1 MRWLPVYLYRFVVY
15 PALVLTAHLAALFNE
30 TIRFGLRDRYCSI
43 KQLKKF
49 QNSGKEIVYFHAS
62 SLGEYEHIRPL
73 IYRLGEKY
81 QIVVTFF
88 SPSGYKHAKK
98 QFEDEQHFYLPFD
111 FYGLWKKLFR
121 KLRPK
126 LVVISKHDIW
136 ANQLFAAKKE
146 GIPTFLVNASLAK
159 GSSRLNPWYRFFYR
173 EAYRSLTGVY
183 TISEED
189 KERFEQFFSVTN
201 IKVAGDTKFDQ
212 VLIRKKQAETKQ
224 HIPEQWWAKSLI
236 LTLGSIWPEDY
247 QVVLEPLQTLL
258 QENAQVKLLMV
269 PHQLH
274 SDFITRM
281 QNDFSPFGVAKFT
294 GTSEH
299 LNRARVLIID
309 VVGILAELYQY
320 AQMAYIGGSFKQG
333 IHNVMEAAVYGIPV
347 IYGPKHK
354 NSFEADKLAREG
366 GAFVI
371 NTSKEFYDVVKRL
384 IGHPQFRAEHGE
396 RVRTFVEKQTG
407 ATERLLKE
415 WQKFLN

>member
-1 MRWLPVYLYRFVVY
+1 MRWLSVFLYRFVVY
-15 PALVLTAHLAALFNE
+15 PVLFLTAHLAALFNE
-30 TIRFGLRDRYCSI
+30 TVRFGLRDRYCSV
-43 KQLKKF
+43 KRLKKF
-49 QNSGKEIVYFHAS
+49 QNSGKEVVYFHAS

-98 QFEDEQHFYLPFD
+98 QFDDETHFYLPFD
-111 FYGLWKKLFR
+111 FYGLWRKLFR

-126 LVVISKHDIW
+126 VVIISKHDIW

-159 GSSRLNPWYRFFYR
+159 GSSRLNRMYRFFYG
-173 EAYRSLTGVY
+173 EAYRSLTGIY

-189 KERFEQFFSVTN
+189 KARFEQYFALGNV
-201 IKVAGDTKFDQ
+201 KVVGDTKFDQ
-212 VLIRKKQAETKQ
+212 VLIRKKQAETKH
-224 HIPEQWWAKSLI
+224 HIPDDWWRKNLVI
-236 LTLGSIWPEDY
+236 TFGSIWPEDY
-247 QVVLEPLQTLL
+247 QIVREPLSVLL
-258 QENAQVKLLMV
+258 KGHAQVKLLMV

-274 SDFITRM
+274 ENFIEQM
-281 QNDFSPFGVAKFT
+281 QKDFSQFGVARFT
-294 GTSEH
+294 GTQDH

-320 AQMAYIGGSFKQG
+320 AQIAYIGGSFKQG
-333 IHNVMEAAVYGIPV
+333 IHNVMEAAAYGIPV

-354 NSFEADKLAREG
+354 NSFEAEKLAREG

-371 NTSKEFYDVVKRL
+371 KTSEEFYEVIKRL
-384 IGHPQFRAEHGE
+384 IDHPRFRTEHGE
-396 RVRTFVEKQTG
+396 MVRTFVEKQTG

-415 WQKFLN
+415 WQRYLS